1 LVERKRVPSR
11 IRLCDILGAATG
23 PGMRKADSEATVTGW
38 LKAWGGGDEQA
49 GGRLYELVYQNLHRQ
64 AARLLR
70 RERRDHT
77 LQPTALVHEAY
88 LRLADA
94 RGADWPSRAHFYA
107 MAARVMRHVLVDHA
121 RRRRA
126 LKRDGA
132 MTRVAWDDA
141 PGVTTEPNL
150 DVIALEE
157 ALQELARLD
166 PEQTHIVELR
176 LFAGLSV
183 EETAEVTGVS
193 TATVK
198 REWRTARAWLRR
210 KLGRPPG

>member
-1 LVERKRVPSR
+1 
-11 IRLCDILGAATG
+11 
-23 PGMRKADSEATVTGW
+23 MRKAGSDAVTGW
-38 LKAWGGGDEQA
+38 LKAWGRGESEA
-49 GGRLYELVYQNLHRQ
+49 GSHLYELVYQNLHRQ

-88 LRLADA
+88 LRLADV
-94 RGADWPSRAHFYA
+94 RGGDWPSRAHFYA

-121 RRRRA
+121 RRRHA
-126 LKRDGA
+126 HKRDGGA
-132 MTRVAWDDA
+132 TRVAWEEGA
-141 PGVTTEPNL
+141 GAATELNL
-150 DVIALEE
+150 DVLALEN

-210 KLGRPPG
+210 RLGR